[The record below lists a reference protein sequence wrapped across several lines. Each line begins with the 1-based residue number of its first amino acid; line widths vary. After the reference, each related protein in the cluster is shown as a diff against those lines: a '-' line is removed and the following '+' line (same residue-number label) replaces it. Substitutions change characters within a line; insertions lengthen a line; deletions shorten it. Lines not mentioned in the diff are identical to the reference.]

1 MERGNPWNQLPSGPL
16 IAPSLLAGDFARMGR
31 QIDHAVTEMT
41 LDLEDTPA
49 AALTLRYEY
58 RAVLVRLGV
67 LPAPQPTDDAMDR
80 RERARGFAPGFCPD
94 PKR

>member
-1 MERGNPWNQLPSGPL
+1 MLRLHTAASAGPL
-16 IAPSLLAGDFARMGR
+16 GTGDADVEHALGR